1 MNHKLYFEEII
12 EGSHEYMVVSSK
24 VTPAT
29 KAQIKKAQEE
39 FKAGKCKHQIIYDEA
54 GWLYD
59 VRSCGICGVGLGLI

>member
-29 KAQIKKAQEE
+29 KAQIKKR
-39 FKAGKCKHQIIYDEA
+39 KKNSKLVSVNIKLSMTKLAGYMMFVRAESA
-54 GWLYD
+54 GW
-59 VRSCGICGVGLGLI
+59 GLV